1 MTEIQDLRHCIDRFL
16 DQRRARGYS
25 EATLCGDRKRLRY
38 LLLFADRAGLHNVRD
53 LTRETVR
60 ECVQFIRE
68 YRKKDGTELTPGSRE
83 IILIELR
90 LFLRFLAQSRLILFD
105 GSLEIPKQPSSITLP
120 RPVLTSLQ
128 VERVLSLPD
137 VSTPEGLRD
146 RAVLELLYSAGLRRA
161 ELCGLLLEDVT
172 MSTGLVYVR
181 QGKGRR
187 DRMVPA
193 GERALSW
200 LRRYIAE
207 GRPLLLAFAKTAK
220 LSKDHGYL
228 FFNRYGRACGV
239 STLTTLAGGYLRRSG
254 IEQGACHIFRH
265 TAATLMLEN
274 GADVRY
280 IQEFL
285 GHANLKTTQVYTKV
299 SGKHLRETFK
309 RSHPAVWSDEPALT
323 PARTIPRTKILRKR
337 PHGRGIKI
345 PDVDGTESPLH
356 ASIAEY
362 GRMVLSLRSK
372 KHTHHITT
380 YLLWFAEWC
389 MERGYR
395 VPGRITTEILE
406 KYQKDLTVMKERR
419 RDRTISV
426 NEQILRMRAVR
437 DLFRYLS
444 GEGKIFS
451 DPASSIILPRKSKY
465 LPPEPLTLEEVN
477 RLLALP
483 DVQSPYGLRDRAM
496 MELLFAT
503 GLRRQELV
511 QLRLSDLDFERSM
524 VRIRGAKT
532 GDERNIP
539 AGDRCFKWLGRY
551 IEAVRP
557 HLLVSDD
564 PGNVFL
570 ASHGAG
576 MEVGLPHVLLRRYFH
591 LAGLKKKSLV
601 HVFRHTAATLMLENG
616 ADIRMVQEF
625 LGHRSIHSTER
636 YTHVTTRKLKEVH
649 AKTHPGEKGYLER
662 MREATP

>member
-1 MTEIQDLRHCIDRFL
+1 
-16 DQRRARGYS
+16 
-25 EATLCGDRKRLRY
+25 
-38 LLLFADRAGLHNVRD
+38 
-53 LTRETVR
+53 
-60 ECVQFIRE
+60 
-68 YRKKDGTELTPGSRE
+68 
-83 IILIELR
+83 
-90 LFLRFLAQSRLILFD
+90 
-105 GSLEIPKQPSSITLP
+105 
-120 RPVLTSLQ
+120 
-128 VERVLSLPD
+128 
-137 VSTPEGLRD
+137 
-146 RAVLELLYSAGLRRA
+146 
-161 ELCGLLLEDVT
+161 
-172 MSTGLVYVR
+172 
-181 QGKGRR
+181 
-187 DRMVPA
+187 
-193 GERALSW
+193 
-200 LRRYIAE
+200 
-207 GRPLLLAFAKTAK
+207 
-220 LSKDHGYL
+220 
-228 FFNRYGRACGV
+228 
-239 STLTTLAGGYLRRSG
+239 
-254 IEQGACHIFRH
+254 
-265 TAATLMLEN
+265 
-274 GADVRY
+274 
-280 IQEFL
+280 
-285 GHANLKTTQVYTKV
+285 
-299 SGKHLRETFK
+299 
-309 RSHPAVWSDEPALT
+309 
-323 PARTIPRTKILRKR
+323 
-337 PHGRGIKI
+337 
-345 PDVDGTESPLH
+345 
-356 ASIAEY
+356 
-362 GRMVLSLRSK
+362 
-372 KHTHHITT
+372 
-380 YLLWFAEWC
+380 

-532 GDERNIP
+532 DDERNIP